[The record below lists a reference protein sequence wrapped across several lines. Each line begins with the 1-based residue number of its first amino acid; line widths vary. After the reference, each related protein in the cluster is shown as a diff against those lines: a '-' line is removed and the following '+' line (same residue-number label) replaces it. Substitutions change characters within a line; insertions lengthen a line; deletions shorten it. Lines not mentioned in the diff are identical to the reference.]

1 MSTPFQPI
9 GTRRRLLQL
18 GMGLLLSGA
27 SLAGAPGASWAE
39 AKAGKEPASS
49 PVSSKE
55 QIALADHLKRQGVL
69 FYGAWWCSH
78 CQHQKALFGSPA
90 QDRLPYVECDKDD
103 SGRQRCN
110 AAQVRAYPSWD
121 YKGERREGV
130 LTLEELKL
138 WSAFPSKTTGSR

>member
-1 MSTPFQPI
+1 MSSLLRPI

-18 GMGLLLSGA
+18 GVCLLLSGA
-27 SLAGAPGASWAE
+27 SLAGAPGAFWAKP
-39 AKAGKEPASS
+39 KAGQEPASS
-49 PVSSKE
+49 KE
-55 QIALADHLKRQGVL
+55 QLALADHLKRQGML

-90 QDRLPYVECDKDD
+90 QERLPYVECDKDD

-110 AAQVRAYPSWD
+110 AAQVRAYPTWD
-121 YKGERREGV
+121 YKGERRAGV

-138 WSAFPSKTTGSR
+138 WSAFPGKTSGSR

>member
-1 MSTPFQPI
+1 MSSPLRPI
-9 GTRRRLLQL
+9 GTRRRLLLL

-27 SLAGAPGASWAE
+27 SLAVAPGASWAE

-49 PVSSKE
+49 KE
-55 QIALADHLKRQGVL
+55 QLALADHLKRQGVL

-90 QDRLPYVECDKDD
+90 QERLPYVECDKED

-110 AAQVRAYPSWD
+110 TAQVRAYPTWD

-138 WSAFPSKTTGSR
+138 WSAFPGKTTSSR

>member
-1 MSTPFQPI
+1 MSSLLRPI

-18 GMGLLLSGA
+18 GVGLLLSGA

-39 AKAGKEPASS
+39 AKAGQEPASS
-49 PVSSKE
+49 KE
-55 QIALADHLKRQGVL
+55 QLALADHLKRQGVL

-90 QDRLPYVECDKDD
+90 QERLPYVECDKDD

-110 AAQVRAYPSWD
+110 AAQVRAYPTWD
-121 YKGERREGV
+121 YKGERREEV

-138 WSAFPSKTTGSR
+138 WSAFPGKTSGSR

>member
-1 MSTPFQPI
+1 MSSLLRPI

-18 GMGLLLSGA
+18 GMALLLSGA
-27 SLAGAPGASWAE
+27 SLAGAPGACWAE
-39 AKAGKEPASS
+39 ATGGKEPASS
-49 PVSSKE
+49 PE
-55 QIALADHLKRQGVL
+55 QRALADHLKRQGVL

-90 QDRLPYVECDKDD
+90 QERLPYVECDKDD

-110 AAQVRAYPSWD
+110 AAQVRAYPTWD

-138 WSAFPSKTTGSR
+138 WSAFPGKTSGSR

>member
-1 MSTPFQPI
+1 MSSLLRPI

-18 GMGLLLSGA
+18 GMALLLSGA
-27 SLAGAPGASWAE
+27 SLAGVPGASWAE
-39 AKAGKEPASS
+39 ATGGKEPASS
-49 PVSSKE
+49 PE
-55 QIALADHLKRQGVL
+55 QRALADHLKRQGVL

-90 QDRLPYVECDKDD
+90 QERLPYVECDKDD

-110 AAQVRAYPSWD
+110 AAQVRAYPTWD

-138 WSAFPSKTTGSR
+138 WSAFPGKTSGSR

>member
-1 MSTPFQPI
+1 MSSLLRPI

-18 GMGLLLSGA
+18 GMALLLSGA

-39 AKAGKEPASS
+39 ATGGKEPASS
-49 PVSSKE
+49 PE
-55 QIALADHLKRQGVL
+55 QRALADHLKRQGVL

-90 QDRLPYVECDKDD
+90 QERLPYVECDKDD

-110 AAQVRAYPSWD
+110 AAQVRAYPTWD

-138 WSAFPSKTTGSR
+138 WSAFPGKTSGSR

>member
-1 MSTPFQPI
+1 MSSLLRPI

-18 GMGLLLSGA
+18 GVGLLLSGA
-27 SLAGAPGASWAE
+27 SLAGAPGGSWAG
-39 AKAGKEPASS
+39 ATGGKEPASS
-49 PVSSKE
+49 KE
-55 QIALADHLKRQGVL
+55 QLALADHLKRQGVL

-90 QDRLPYVECDKDD
+90 QERLPYVECDKDD

-110 AAQVRAYPSWD
+110 AAQVRAYPTWD

-138 WSAFPSKTTGSR
+138 WSAFPGKTSGNR